1 MIKFFISWEIVTSYS
16 HKEWKDLFVLHSS
29 GEKLVQALENGVSQ
43 YPKLEGRFPQVA
55 GVQFV
60 FDPKAE
66 PGSRIIRDLVKV
78 GDEYL
83 VPDMKY
89 RLVTKAYMHQGRD
102 GYNMLIDCPILVKQT
117 FILCIQNIDQ
127 FWSWE

>member
-1 MIKFFISWEIVTSYS
+1 MASFNLS
-16 HKEWKDLFVLHSS
+16 HLT
-29 GEKLVQALENGVSQ
+29 GEKLVEALENGVSQ

-83 VPDMKY
+83 DPNSTY
-89 RLVTKAYMHQGRD
+89 RLVTKAYMKQGRD

-117 FILCIQNIDQ
+117 IVCCMKNTPQFLRRQFYILFLKMRI
-127 FWSWE
+127 

>member
-1 MIKFFISWEIVTSYS
+1 M
-16 HKEWKDLFVLHSS
+16 LHSS

-102 GYNMLIDCPILVKQT
+102 GYNMLIDCPVLVKQT

-127 FWSWE
+127 FWS